1 MKVYFGKNF
10 WGSGEDGT
18 EMEEI
23 RLNQSFLWEDISGFI
38 PSVYVDEEG
47 IAIDFC
53 IRVSNEK
60 LKIFFGISGS
70 KNLKNHQRRIWNKLQ
85 MKIRSIRWIFMFR

>member
-60 LKIFFGISGS
+60 LKYFWD
-70 KNLKNHQRRIWNKLQ
+70 NHQRRIWNKLQ